1 MKYQQ
6 FYDSMHLNQLLIFS
20 KIAQHKSFTKAATE
34 LQIDKST
41 VSNNLAKLESRL
53 GVRLLNR
60 STRSVTLTEAGQ
72 GYYQYC
78 QQIVETA
85 EEAEQFTATLGKEA
99 VGLLRVAALN
109 DFSQIFIPKVIQPFM
124 EANPK
129 VDMELILEY
138 RNTDLVK
145 ERVDIALRFGIVP
158 LEDSDLISKKIL
170 DDELGLY
177 CSPGFIDKYG
187 KLVDVSQINDFDLIE
202 LFMGP
207 HIQLPIKKGNAS
219 YTIDMKGRFKVND
232 LLSAKDAALSG
243 LGIAALSKLLS
254 QEAVE
259 KKQLVPLLTDWQFPS
274 VAVYAIYPSRQ
285 WMPAKLKVFLL
296 YLEQL

>member
-1 MKYQQ
+1 
-6 FYDSMHLNQLLIFS
+6 MHLNQMLIFS
-20 KIAQHKSFTKAATE
+20 KIAEFQSFTKAAAE
-34 LQIDKST
+34 LGIDKST
-41 VSNNLAKLESRL
+41 VSYNLSQLESRL

-60 STRSVTLTEAGQ
+60 STRSVTLTEAGA
-72 GYYQYC
+72 GYYRYC

-85 EEAEQFTATLGKEA
+85 EEAEQFTATLGNEA

-109 DFSQIFIPKVIQPFM
+109 DFAQIFIPNVIQPFM
-124 EANPK
+124 EANPR
-129 VDMELILEY
+129 VDMELILGY

-158 LEDSDLISKKIL
+158 LEDSNLISKKIL

-177 CSPGFIDKYG
+177 CSPRFIDKYG

-207 HIQLPIKKGNAS
+207 HIQLPIKKGNVS

-285 WMPAKLKVFLL
+285 WMPAKLKVFLS